1 MASARFQTIRAGQA
15 HGYCLGA
22 DETGLWSDGDAAAQS
37 GEDPSQATQSTE
49 NSPHPGP
56 RVGGRWA
63 LTVASFRR

>member
-1 MASARFQTIRAGQA
+1 MCRQGVGGVLRRMEPEAA
-15 HGYCLGA
+15 LPPLPK
-22 DETGLWSDGDAAAQS
+22 DLWSDGDAAAQS